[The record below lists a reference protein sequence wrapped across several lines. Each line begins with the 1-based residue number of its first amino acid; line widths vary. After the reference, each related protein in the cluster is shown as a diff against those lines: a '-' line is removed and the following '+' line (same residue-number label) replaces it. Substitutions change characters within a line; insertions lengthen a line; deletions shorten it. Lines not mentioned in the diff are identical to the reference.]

1 MGRKRIGAG
10 RPVVIKEP
18 TEIGAYNLTAKQKAW
33 LKKCGEKLGISASDF
48 LRDILKKEM
57 KEHGET
63 A

>member
-1 MGRKRIGAG
+1 M
-10 RPVVIKEP
+10 IKEP